1 MNRRM
6 CLGAIVLLLCIPA
19 FAQKKESQLPK
30 VFTTSQFVFV
40 ETVYGP
46 ATDTTV
52 DPRITPEDRAAV
64 SRIED
69 ALRTWG
75 RYQLAFK
82 RSEADL
88 VFVVRKGQLA
98 EAHAGVNVSR
108 RRQPPG
114 GPPQTGTS
122 VGPVAG
128 AEVGSPYDSLTVYI
142 KNQDGS
148 LGGPFWRRTQDHG
161 LDEPDLPLFKKFK
174 EAVEAA
180 SKAPAKK
187 TP

>member
-1 MNRRM
+1 MNRKM
-6 CLGAIVLLLCIPA
+6 SFGLIVLLLGVPIL
-19 FAQKKESQLPK
+19 AQKKAAELPK

-46 ATDTTV
+46 VNDTTV

-88 VFVVRKGQLA
+88 VLVVRKGQLA

-114 GPPQTGTS
+114 GLSQTGTN
-122 VGPVAG
+122 VGPVVG
-128 AEVGSPYDSLTVYI
+128 GEVGSPYDLLTVYI

-148 LGGPFWRRTQDHG
+148 LGGPFWRRAQDHG
-161 LDEPDLPLFKKFK
+161 LDEPDLLLFKKFK
-174 EAVEAA
+174 EAVEAS